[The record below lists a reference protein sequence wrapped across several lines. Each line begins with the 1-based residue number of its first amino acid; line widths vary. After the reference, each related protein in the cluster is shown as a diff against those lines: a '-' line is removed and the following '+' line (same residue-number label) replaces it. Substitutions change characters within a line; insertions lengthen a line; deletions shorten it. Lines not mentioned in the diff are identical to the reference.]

1 MFDNGEVLPDLDK
14 PWTFVGATAPEWLI
28 GFSVFVLI
36 SVFAPNGMV
45 GRMLPFMIGGW
56 VTTTYTL
63 GSLRRLFPD
72 GEKGM
77 RNYFTTLVGIPPMNI
92 PAPASLQPIWSATL
106 VKELPKRSD
115 FMQIGLHLVFPI
127 HKVELEEPDDSL
139 YLEDEGKKEIR
150 EKV

>member
-14 PWTFVGATAPEWLI
+14 PWMFVGATMSEWMI

-36 SVFAPNGMV
+36 SVFAPHGMV
-45 GRMLPFMIGGW
+45 GRMLPFMILGW

-63 GSLRRLFPD
+63 GSLRRIFPD

-77 RNYFTTLVGIPPMNI
+77 RNYFTSLVGLPPPGI
-92 PAPASLQPIWSATL
+92 PAPASLQPVWSATL
-106 VKELPKRSD
+106 LKELPKDSD

-127 HKVELEEPDDSL
+127 HQVDIEEPDDSL
-139 YLEDEGKKEIR
+139 YMEGETQKTGS
-150 EKV
+150 